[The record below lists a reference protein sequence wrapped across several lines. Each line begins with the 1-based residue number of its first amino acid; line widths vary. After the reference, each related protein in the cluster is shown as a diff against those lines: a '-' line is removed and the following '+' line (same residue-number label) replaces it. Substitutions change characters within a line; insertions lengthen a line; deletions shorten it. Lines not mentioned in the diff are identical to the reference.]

1 MRKFLPL
8 LLTALLLIACGQK
21 EQTKTEQ
28 NLLATELAGQTIALA
43 EFVSAKPAAILS
55 SRSTI
60 ELEFKQNV
68 VLQDAVGQELS
79 AIPIDFEPAIK
90 GKAKWL
96 TTSLLQFVPEVPL
109 QGGQAYKAKFDGK
122 KAFGKK
128 ASVDSYAFEFQVIP
142 NEILEINGG
151 FDPVEGKANTAKLA
165 LELRFADK
173 PDSAKLKKELTL
185 NFNSKSMQYKMFFD
199 GQGNIVRIESE
210 NVVRTNKAQNA
221 EITLPKNWTTNENP
235 FSETFLLPAIGSFV
249 AVGTKES
256 STEGSEKFWEIVFS
270 DQIASNRDIS
280 GFVSVSPSTKYKV
293 SVKNKTLRIKGDFS
307 YGVPYTLKIE
317 KGFPS
322 AYGTKTE
329 NLITLQSMFSDLK
342 PQLKLIGSGLFLPLE
357 NKGRLQLKSI
367 NVASAKLEIREVLP
381 QNLIFFLQ
389 NNDLRSSNRWISD
402 IERTSK
408 VIYSSDIKFENPKRN
423 EFLKTEIDISKYIAK
438 KAGAA
443 YIVNLNFNVENL
455 IATCKTT
462 NQEHGENDLVYEDD
476 SYYESPCNSY
486 YYYDANRDAEK
497 ILIASSVALTAKKE
511 TDGVHVWAIDVES
524 SKPIS
529 GLSLELYDNVNDILA
544 TQKTNSN
551 GYVFFKV
558 PPQEGYV
565 IKGQGNRGLALLK
578 LNQNNWETSRFD
590 VGGVQEENSNK
601 ARLFGYTERGVHR
614 PGDTIHFA
622 GIVRETLEKPLTNVQ
637 MSVAVKNPLGAVVFE
652 STAKTSA
659 NGMFSLDIPTDLNAP
674 TGEWQALIKSGGN
687 EWSHYLRVE
696 TVKPNRLK
704 NLLALPEKFSGQGI
718 KIKEIFKSMYLFGT
732 PAAGLKA
739 NIEFTLRSKSL
750 KFPRFPDFTFKN
762 QMLYFE
768 ERDAE
773 SLFDGNLNSNGE
785 VEIYKAI
792 DLKNRNIPEAATISI
807 HATVYEK
814 GGGFTESRHSTLVNP
829 YPVFVGLKTRDYW
842 DGVRIGDTLR
852 VPVITL
858 DENGQIASGRKLSV
872 KVYQNRNYSWWE
884 SSENGRWD
892 FRKQK
897 QTYLVHEET
906 IKSGSS
912 VKEFKWVPESNGMIA
927 VEITD
932 VDGGHSVSQFI
943 YASYWGGSENIRN
956 IPEASHLNLMSKKNN
971 YDLGDSIYI
980 SFESPANGNAL
991 VSMENANK
999 ILETKFINAVAGKN
1013 VVSFVAT
1020 KNMMPNVYAVV
1031 SLFLP
1036 LKSVEG
1042 EKPMRYYGILPIKV
1056 EDEKTKLNLALST
1069 PKEIKPGEEFS
1080 IEVTN
1085 PSKEDASF
1093 TLAVVDEG
1101 LLDLTNFKTPDPW
1114 KFYFQKRALGIKTF
1128 DNYDEIIGALMPDMD
1143 SYLSIGGGDEAVGDM
1158 AGKQKTQRFKTVSLF
1173 SGVQEV
1179 KAGKSQKIKFQMP
1192 QYVGSVR
1199 AQLIGVSQNAFSK
1212 DEANIVVKK
1221 PLMVL
1226 PTAPRATKPGDKF
1239 KVPVSV
1245 FAMDDDVKKTNVSLH
1260 VSSELKIIGNNNFT
1274 LSFEKPGELDGSF
1287 EVEALPILGSAKII
1301 VKAESGRHK
1310 IADTIDL
1317 PIMSSS
1323 AFYTEVLQKQ
1333 ISSGEPWQT
1342 KINAFG
1348 IEGTHKA
1355 TLVLSTMP
1363 SLGAD
1368 ERLDYL
1374 IHYPYGCLEQ
1384 TVSSIFPQ
1392 LYIDK
1397 LRDLDSKTKQEITGN
1412 INSGIKRLA
1421 QFSLSQGFSY
1431 WPGQSGNADSWA
1443 SSYAGHFMLEA
1454 SKAGYSIPQTLLNT
1468 WKNWEVEQS
1477 KKTYNKDFR
1486 NQAYRLFLLSLAGS
1500 EQMGAMNLMKE
1511 NNLDKLDWLSKYLLA
1526 GAYHIAGKES
1536 IAKQVLE
1543 YSGNALSDYRE
1554 NSGTYGSSLRDQ
1566 ALAALVLAK
1575 MNNFGEALKIYQTLA
1590 KEWNSKGWWSTQESA
1605 FALLAFSALRD
1616 KFSAGDVEVEWK
1628 AGEKKGKVVIKAN
1641 KPQKIDLT
1649 SVGSKEVSVNAL
1661 NGTIFAELQTRG
1673 LPLEDNIKAEYKG
1686 LALERT
1692 LFSSTGEKIAASQIK
1707 QGEPFW
1713 IVFGARSLVASKVE
1727 NLALSSILPSGFEI
1741 SNDRLHEDNRPV
1753 WLNNIRPSLSTA
1765 DYTDI
1770 RDDRINWFFSLY
1782 PNETK
1787 VFAVQIHPSYA
1798 GEFRWPGLVLEAMY
1812 NPDYFARFEGERVGV
1827 SP

>member
-1 MRKFLPL
+1 MHKFLL
-8 LLTALLLIACGQK
+8 LLIALLIACGQK
-21 EQTKTEQ
+21 EQAKPEQ
-28 NLLATELAGQTIALA
+28 NLLAAELVGQAIALA
-43 EFVSAKPAAILS
+43 DFVSAKPAAILS
-55 SRSTI
+55 SRSAI

-68 VLQDAVGQELS
+68 VLQNAVGQDLP
-79 AIPIDFEPAIK
+79 ANPIDFEPAIK

-96 TTSLLQFVPEVPL
+96 TTSLLQFTPDAPL
-109 QGGQAYKAKFDGK
+109 QSGQAFKAKFNGK
-122 KAFGKK
+122 KAFGTS
-128 ASVDSYAFEFQVIP
+128 ANVDDYAFEFQVIQ

-151 FDPVEGKANTAKLA
+151 FESVEGKTNTAKLI

-173 PDSAKLKKELTL
+173 PDSARLTKELTL
-185 NFNSKSMQYKMFFD
+185 NFNSKRMPHKIFFD
-199 GQGNIVRIESE
+199 GRGNFVKIESE
-210 NVVRTNKAQNA
+210 DVTRTNKAQNA
-221 EITLPKNWTTNENP
+221 EIILPKNWTAHDNL
-235 FSETFLLPAIGSFV
+235 FSETFLLPAIGNFV
-249 AVGTKES
+249 AVSSKES
-256 STEGSEKFWEIVFS
+256 LVQSGEMAWEVVFS
-270 DQIASNRDIS
+270 DQIASNKDIS
-280 GFVSVSPSTKYKV
+280 GFVSVSPSANYKV
-293 SVKNKTLRIKGDFS
+293 SVKNKTLRIKGNFS
-307 YGVPYTLKIE
+307 YGVQYTLRIE
-317 KGFPS
+317 NGFPS
-322 AYGTKTE
+322 AYGTKMGD
-329 NLITLQSMFSDLK
+329 NFVSQFMFSDAK
-342 PQLKLIGSGLFLPLE
+342 PQLKLIGNGLFLPLE
-357 NKGRLQLKSI
+357 NKGRLQLKSM
-367 NVASAKLEIREVLP
+367 NVANAKLEIQEILP
-381 QNLIFFLQ
+381 QNLMFFLQ

-402 IERTSK
+402 IERTAK
-408 VIYSSDIKFENPKRN
+408 RIYEADIKFENPKRN
-423 EFLKTEIDISKYIAK
+423 EWLKTEIDISNYIAK

-443 YIVNLNFNVENL
+443 YIVNLNFSTENL
-455 IATCKTT
+455 IAACKNT
-462 NQEHGENDLVYEDD
+462 NEAYTENDLVYENN
-476 SYYESPCNSY
+476 SYYENPCNSY
-486 YYYDANRDAEK
+486 YYYDGNKELEK

-511 TDGVHVWAIDVES
+511 SDGIHVWAVDVEN

-529 GLSLELYDNVNDILA
+529 GLALELYGKINDILT

-551 GYVFFKV
+551 GYVFFKIAS
-558 PPQEGYV
+558 QEGYV
-565 IKGQGNRGLALLK
+565 VKGQGNRGLALLK
-578 LNQNNWETSRFD
+578 LNQSNWETSRFE
-590 VGGVQEENSNK
+590 VGGVKEENNK

-622 GIVRETLEKPLTNVQ
+622 GIVRETIEKPLANVP
-637 MSVAVKNPLGAVVFE
+637 MSIAVKNPMGSIVFE

-674 TGEWQALIKSGGN
+674 TGEWQATIKSGGN
-687 EWSHYLRVE
+687 EWSYYLRVE

-704 NLLALPEKFSGQGI
+704 NSLELPKKFSGKEI
-718 KIKEIFKSMYLFGT
+718 KIKETFKSMYLFGT

-739 NIEFTLRSKSL
+739 DIEFTLKSRAL
-750 KFPRFPDFTFKN
+750 KFARFPDFTFKN
-762 QMLYFE
+762 QMLYFQ

-773 SLFDGNLNSNGE
+773 SLFGGNLNSDGE
-785 VEIYKAI
+785 AIISEAI
-792 DLKNRNIPEAATISI
+792 DLRNRNISEAATINI
-807 HATVYEK
+807 HATVNEK
-814 GGGFTESRHSTLVNP
+814 GGGYTESWHSAPVYP
-829 YPVFVGLKTRDYW
+829 YPVFVGLKARDYW

-852 VPVITL
+852 VPIIVL
-858 DENGQIASGRKLSV
+858 DENEKIAAGRKLSV
-872 KVYQNRNYSWWE
+872 KIYQNRNYSWWE
-884 SSENGRWD
+884 SGDYERWD

-906 IKSGSS
+906 INSGAAIR
-912 VKEFKWVPESNGMIA
+912 EFKWVPESNGMIA
-927 VEITD
+927 IEVEDTE
-932 VDGGHSVSQFI
+932 GGHSASQFI
-943 YASYWGGSENIRN
+943 YASHWGGSENIRN
-956 IPEASHLNLMSKKNN
+956 IPEASHLNLLTKKPN
-971 YDLGDSIYI
+971 YDIGDSIYI
-980 SFESPANGNAL
+980 SFEAPANGNAL
-991 VSMENANK
+991 VSLESADK
-999 ILETKFINAVAGKN
+999 ILETKFVQAAAGKN
-1013 VVSFVAT
+1013 VVSFVAA
-1020 KNMMPNVYAVV
+1020 KSMMPNVYAVV

-1056 EDEKTKLNLALST
+1056 EDEKTKLNLALNA

-1085 PSKEDASF
+1085 SSKENASF

-1114 KFYFQKRALGIKTF
+1114 KYYFQKLALKIITS

-1143 SYLSIGGGDEAVGDM
+1143 SYLSIGGDEAVADM
-1158 AGKQKTQRFKTVSLF
+1158 AGKQKTQRFKAVSLF

-1179 KAGKSQKIKFQMP
+1179 KAGKTEKIKFKMP

-1212 DEANIVVKK
+1212 NEANIVVKK
-1221 PLMVL
+1221 PLMIL

-1245 FAMDDDVKKTNVSLH
+1245 FAMDDDVKNARVSLQ
-1260 VSSELKIIGNNNFT
+1260 VSPELKIIGENNFT

-1287 EVEALPILGSAKII
+1287 EVEALPIIGGAKII
-1301 VKAESGRHK
+1301 VKAESGKHK

-1333 ISSGEPWQT
+1333 ISGGETWQT

-1355 TLVLSTMP
+1355 TLVLGTMP
-1363 SLGAD
+1363 NLGAD

-1374 IHYPYGCLEQ
+1374 INYPYGCLEQ
-1384 TVSSIFPQ
+1384 TVSGMFPQ

-1397 LRDLDSKTKQEITGN
+1397 LRDLDSKKKQEITSN
-1412 INSGIKRLA
+1412 INGGIKRLA

-1431 WPGQSGNADSWA
+1431 WPNQSGNADSWA

-1454 SKAGYSIPQTLLNT
+1454 KNAGYSIPQNLLNT
-1468 WKNWEVEQS
+1468 WKNWEIEQS
-1477 KKTYNKDFR
+1477 KKTYSKDFR
-1486 NQAYRLFLLSLAGS
+1486 NQAYRLFLLAVAGE

-1511 NNLDKLDWLSKYLLA
+1511 NNLGKLDWLSKHLLA

-1543 YSGNALSDYRE
+1543 YNGDALSDYRE
-1554 NSGTYGSSLRDQ
+1554 NSGTYGSALRDQ

-1575 MNNFGEALKIYQTLA
+1575 MNKFGDALKIYQSLA

-1605 FALLAFSALRD
+1605 FALLAFSALKD
-1616 KFSAGDVEVEWK
+1616 KFGASDAEVEWK
-1628 AGEKKGKVVIKAN
+1628 AGTKTEKILVKAN
-1641 KPQKIDLT
+1641 KPVKIDL
-1649 SVGSKEVSVNAL
+1649 SSFGSQEVFVSTL

-1673 LPLEDNIKAEYKG
+1673 LPLEDNIKTENKG
-1686 LALERT
+1686 LAIDRA
-1692 LFSSTGEKIAASQIK
+1692 LFNQTGERITASQIK
-1707 QGEPFW
+1707 QGEAFW
-1713 IVFGARSLVASKVE
+1713 LVFGVKSLAASKVE

-1741 SNDRLHEDNRPV
+1741 SNERLNEYDRPG
-1753 WLNNIRPSLSTA
+1753 WLNNMRPSLSTA

-1770 RDDRINWFFSLY
+1770 RDDRVNWFFSLY

-1787 VFAVQIHPSYA
+1787 AFAVQIHPSYA

-1812 NPDYFARFEGERVGV
+1812 SPDYFARIAGGRINV